1 MISVYWARI
10 TYFCHFL
17 SSYAYFTVNEFMF
30 VEVFFPALA
39 ARIRVDIWIDSPTEI
54 LVPLGLA
61 HLLSLLYTYLYFLY
75 YLIFL
80 SLFGACFFYH
90 RGWFILSRQTIKKV
104 PLLKINNFIVTTP
117 KLLNSPLETLP
128 ERLIEDNPTRSKG
141 GTWTIG
147 LTQWGQRSILFQWV
161 GLVCTTGSYSCSAG

>member
-39 ARIRVDIWIDSPTEI
+39 ARIRVDICIDSPTEI

-61 HLLSLLYTYLYFLY
+61 HLLSFLYTSVLSKLFNFFFPYLERVSFTTEGGLFYPGKQLRKYLY
-75 YLIFL
+75 
-80 SLFGACFFYH
+80 
-90 RGWFILSRQTIKKV
+90 
-104 PLLKINNFIVTTP
+104 
-117 KLLNSPLETLP
+117 
-128 ERLIEDNPTRSKG
+128 
-141 GTWTIG
+141 
-147 LTQWGQRSILFQWV
+147 
-161 GLVCTTGSYSCSAG
+161 